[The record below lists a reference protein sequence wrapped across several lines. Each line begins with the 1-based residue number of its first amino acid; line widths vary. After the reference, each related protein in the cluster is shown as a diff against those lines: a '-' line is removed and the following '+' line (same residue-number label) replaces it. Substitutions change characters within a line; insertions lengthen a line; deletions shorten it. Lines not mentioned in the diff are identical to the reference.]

1 MKHIPEERLS
11 TIGKL
16 IGVIREEKRDK
27 SQNKYTMKSF
37 VDGICTVNT
46 LKRIE
51 AGEIAR
57 IEAVYVELLEKLNL
71 KLGYFPAVDE
81 AILELM
87 NPLYEAIEYYRVE
100 DISKYCDMSLRVLI
114 KVKDYAYYSE
124 IYDLFLA
131 TKEYFEETKI
141 ISLQKMERFRNE
153 YMLFDEKYHSL
164 FKIMV
169 FFRGQIEAHND
180 PKLFENIIEELGFL
194 ETDNLTEATLSLNYY
209 ISFNKYV
216 SLKEKAIELET
227 RLIRKENYV
236 RLLDVYNYVLFV
248 LIRTEYRVGKTYL
261 EKAEKIIQSNNI
273 PTIKVLDY
281 YSNIAAALHEEKIFD
296 VALEYYEKMV
306 NVADSSKLWIPS
318 LICMAHC
325 QRVIGKEVDI
335 PILEDIVLKNS
346 SELLQK
352 AYRYFTMKEIKPF
365 VKINYILK
373 DLAPILVYDGII
385 EIFRD
390 EMTLLVEETG
400 SYKNLF
406 IYNKIVKE
414 NLNDWDD
421 DFIRKSE

>member
-131 TKEYFEETKI
+131 TKEFYSEVKV
-141 ISLQKMERFRNE
+141 ISLQQMNRFFNI
-153 YMLFDEKYHSL
+153 YPFMNEKYSLL
-164 FKIMV
+164 FKVMV
-169 FFRGQIEAHND
+169 FYRAKREASNH
-180 PKLFENIIEELGFL
+180 PKLFEYIVKKLGFSKSNNVIEEFL
-194 ETDNLTEATLSLNYY
+194 FLNYY
-209 ISFNKYV
+209 ITFNNNVALINKTNI
-216 SLKEKAIELET
+216 LEKQ
-227 RLIRKENYV
+227 LIKTENYV
-236 RLLDVYNYVLFV
+236 RLLDVYFCVLYVL
-248 LIRTEYRVGKTYL
+248 IGIDTEKSKEYMER
-261 EKAEKIIQSNNI
+261 AEKL
-273 PTIKVLDY
+273 IKKNKLPIVKKVDFY
-281 YSNIAAALHEEKIFD
+281 CNIAGTLHEKQLYKEALKYYLKMVD
-296 VALEYYEKMV
+296 VADREKLLL
-306 NVADSSKLWIPS
+306 SS

-325 QRVIGKEVDI
+325 QRVLGLDVNI
-335 PILEDIVLKNS
+335 PLLEEECLKNS
-346 SELLQK
+346 NVLIQK
-352 AYRYFTMKEIKPF
+352 SYNYFIRKDVKSF
-365 VKINYILK
+365 AKINYILK
-373 DLAPILVYDGII
+373 ELAPYLKYDAFI

-390 EMTLLVEETG
+390 EMSILVKETG
-400 SYKNLF
+400 TYKSLC
-406 IYNKIVKE
+406 IYNDIVKF
-414 NLNDWDD
+414 NLDKWID
-421 DFIRKSE
+421 DFVRKK

>member
-169 FFRGQIEAHND
+169 FYRGQAEAYHN
-180 PKLFENIIEELGFL
+180 PKMYKEITKELGFL
-194 ETDNLTEATLSLNYY
+194 ETSNITERIICLNYSVNFEKYITFKERALSLEKLLLLKNNY
-209 ISFNKYV
+209 N
-216 SLKEKAIELET
+216 
-227 RLIRKENYV
+227 
-236 RLLDVYNYVLFV
+236 RLLDVYTYMIYASITIEHRKNK
-248 LIRTEYRVGKTYL
+248 EYAK
-261 EKAEKIIQSNNI
+261 KAENIIETKQILN
-273 PTIKVLDY
+273 IKVSDY
-281 YSNIAAALHEEKIFD
+281 FCNVATSLHENKLYEE
-296 VALEYYEKMV
+296 ALEYYQNMV
-306 NVADSSKLWIPS
+306 KKTNINNLWLPA
-318 LICMAHC
+318 LNCMAHC
-325 QRVIGKEVDI
+325 QRVLEKEIDI
-335 PILEDIVLKNS
+335 PILDDEKIKVWSVLDQKIYKYFTTKEVEPFAKINFILKEVAPNLMYEGIIKMFS
-346 SELLQK
+346 DELELL
-352 AYRYFTMKEIKPF
+352 
-365 VKINYILK
+365 VK
-373 DLAPILVYDGII
+373 
-385 EIFRD
+385 
-390 EMTLLVEETG
+390 ETG
-400 SYKNLF
+400 SYKSLYTFNR
-406 IYNKIVKE
+406 IVHDNKQKW
-414 NLNDWDD
+414 NNN
-421 DFIRKSE
+421 FIRKSE

>member
-37 VDGICTVNT
+37 VDGVCTVNT

-57 IEAVYVELLEKLNL
+57 IEEVYVELLDKLNL

-87 NPLYEAIEYYRVE
+87 DPLYEAIEYYRVE
-100 DISKYCDMSLRVLI
+100 DISKYCDMSLRVLT

-153 YMLFDEKYHSL
+153 YRLFDEKYHSL

-169 FFRGQIEAHND
+169 FYRAQAEAYNN
-180 PKLFENIIEELGFL
+180 PKMYKEITKELGFL
-194 ETDNLTEATLSLNYY
+194 ETNNITERIICLNYSVNFEKYITFKERALSLEKLLLFKNNY
-209 ISFNKYV
+209 I
-216 SLKEKAIELET
+216 
-227 RLIRKENYV
+227 
-236 RLLDVYNYVLFV
+236 RLLDVY
-248 LIRTEYRVGKTYL
+248 TYMIYASITVEHQINDQYAHRIENL
-261 EKAEKIIQSNNI
+261 LKMDMI
-273 PTIKVLDY
+273 PKLKKMDY
-281 YSNIAAALHEEKIFD
+281 YSNVATSLHENKLYKES
-296 VALEYYEKMV
+296 LEYYQKML
-306 NVADSSKLWIPS
+306 KLTDENNLWLPS

-325 QRVIGKEVDI
+325 QRVLGKEVDM
-335 PILEDIVLKNS
+335 PLLEDEQLGNS
-346 SELLQK
+346 SKLLQS
-352 AYRYFTMKEIKPF
+352 AYRYFMMKDIKAF
-365 VKINYILK
+365 ARINYILK
-373 DLAPILVYDGII
+373 EIAPFLMYSGFIKVFL
-385 EIFRD
+385 D
-390 EMTLLVEETG
+390 EMELLVKETG
-400 SYKNLF
+400 SYKSLYTFNM
-406 IYNKIVKE
+406 IIQENKQKW
-414 NLNDWDD
+414 ND
-421 DFIRKSE
+421 DFIRNIE

>member
-37 VDGICTVNT
+37 VDGVCTVNT

-57 IEAVYVELLEKLNL
+57 IEEVYVELLDKLNL

-87 NPLYEAIEYYRVE
+87 DPLYEAIEYYRVE
-100 DISKYCDMSLRVLI
+100 DISKYCDMSLRVLT

-169 FFRGQIEAHND
+169 FYRANGEFYNNANIFHN
-180 PKLFENIIEELGFL
+180 LLIELGFFKANNTTL
-194 ETDNLTEATLSLNYY
+194 KILSLNYLML
-209 ISFNKYV
+209 FGKFV
-216 SLKEKAIELET
+216 SLKDTALELEKV
-227 RLIRKENYV
+227 LVKNNNYN
-236 RLLDVYNYVLFV
+236 RLLDVYSY
-248 LIRTEYRVGKTYL
+248 LIYTLIIIEFNSSREYMNRANSIL
-261 EKAEKIIQSNNI
+261 ELPEVS
-273 PTIKVLDY
+273 KVKKMDFIC
-281 YSNIAAALHEEKIFD
+281 NVAAALHENGMYEE
-296 VALEYYEKMV
+296 ALEYYYKMIEIS
-306 NVADSSKLWIPS
+306 DEDDMLLQP

-325 QRVIGKEVDI
+325 QRVLGLEVDI
-335 PILEDIVLKNS
+335 PKLKQEQQNS
-346 SELLQK
+346 SNGFVQK
-352 AYRYFTMKEIKPF
+352 IYRYFIEKDIKTF
-365 VKINYILK
+365 AKINFILK
-373 DLAPILVYDGII
+373 EVAPNISDKLIKK
-385 EIFRD
+385 IFND
-390 EMTLLVEETG
+390 ELILLVKQTG
-400 SYKNLF
+400 TYKSL
-406 IYNKIVKE
+406 YLYDEIVK
-414 NLNDWDD
+414 NRNDI
-421 DFIRKSE
+421 FLEKNTLIK